1 MRAALLASSAGFVL
15 GACSGVAIYGFLLR
29 PDLSLVALLIPG
41 VALGAATAIIGFGVV
56 FLFVRWRLARARQP
70 MGPLWGAC
78 LGLLVLALVTL
89 VHAAVSPGAS
99 GWMASF
105 AVQFLIALAL
115 LGWLAALLGALLG
128 SRINRLRVQSGT

>member
-1 MRAALLASSAGFVL
+1 MRAALTASSAGFVI
-15 GACSGVAIYGFLLR
+15 GACSGVSIYGLLLR
-29 PDLSLVALLIPG
+29 PDLSFGALLVPG
-41 VALGAATAIIGFGVV
+41 VALGAATAVFGFGVV
-56 FLFVRWRLARARQP
+56 FLFVRWRLANSRRP
-70 MGPLWGAC
+70 MGSLWGAC

-105 AVQFLIALAL
+105 AVHLLVALAL

-128 SRINRLRVQSGT
+128 SYINRSGVQSGT

>member
-1 MRAALLASSAGFVL
+1 
-15 GACSGVAIYGFLLR
+15 
-29 PDLSLVALLIPG
+29 
-41 VALGAATAIIGFGVV
+41 
-56 FLFVRWRLARARQP
+56 
-70 MGPLWGAC
+70 MGSLWGAC

-105 AVQFLIALAL
+105 AVQLLVALAL

-128 SRINRLRVQSGT
+128 SYINRSGVQSGT